1 MYYKNTSKNRKGG
14 LSELQLEHKSV
25 LSHANP
31 DAGVRCHVFL
41 LDLYIVKLPKEA
53 VTKDIFYCCP
63 LPSLP
68 LLST

>member
-1 MYYKNTSKNRKGG
+1 MKTPLKNTKYG

-25 LSHANP
+25 LSYANP
-31 DAGVRCHVFL
+31 DAGVHCHVFL

-53 VTKDIFYCCP
+53 VSKDILYCRP